1 MNEENCFVKVIYTTD
16 EISISPMSYPHVK
29 YCSPAN
35 TGRYLIGGG
44 FYSGKR
50 GSLLFEAKNKEEA
63 EKIAT
68 SILNKKYG
76 KYKIIKSYVIN

>member
-1 MNEENCFVKVIYTTD
+1 MSEENCFVKVIYTTD
-16 EISISPMSYPHVK
+16 DNTIAPTSYPHIK
-29 YCSPAN
+29 YCSTAN

-50 GSLLFEAKNKEEA
+50 GSLLFEAKNKEEG

-68 SILNKKYG
+68 SFLNKKFT
-76 KYKIIKSYVIN
+76 KYTIIKSFVIN